1 MIINQPR
8 FSAYII
14 PFAGALDIEKVAALK
29 NHFLSPDARRAV
41 VVIDCT
47 SMQSFTETEL
57 DELLALRRCVERLGV
72 GKVMVAIKHQ
82 TPFGQTITRL
92 IPAGLRILMQ
102 HLPRYMRLPQGAFVG

>member
-8 FSAYII
+8 FSAYVV
-14 PFAGALDIEKVAALK
+14 PFAGALDLEKVAALR
-29 NHFLSPDARRAV
+29 NHFRASEAHRAV

-47 SMQSFTETEL
+47 SMQSFTEPEL

-92 IPAGLRILMQ
+92 MPAGLRILMQ
-102 HLPRYMRLPQGAFVG
+102 HLPRYMRQASVS